1 MKLLNCIWYFVESDR
16 FQKNENKLNNYE
28 KINHTPVIIFLTKTH
43 SIDHVNKMKS
53 YLHGKDYEDII
64 AIMAKR
70 EKLVN

>member
-1 MKLLNCIWYFVESDR
+1 MKLLNYIWYCVESDL

-28 KINHTPVIIFLTKTH
+28 KNNQTPVIIVLTKSH

-64 AIMAKR
+64 SIMAKR

>member
-1 MKLLNCIWYFVESDR
+1 MKLLNCIWYCVESDR

-28 KINHTPVIIFLTKTH
+28 KINHTPVIIVLTKTH
-43 SIDHVNKMKS
+43 SIDQVNKMKS

>member
-1 MKLLNCIWYFVESDR
+1 MKLLNCIWYCVESDL

-28 KINHTPVIIFLTKTH
+28 KNNHTPVIIVLTKSH
-43 SIDHVNKMKS
+43 SIDHVNKMKL

-64 AIMAKR
+64 SIMAKR

>member
-16 FQKNENKLNNYE
+16 FQKNGNKLNNYE
-28 KINHTPVIIFLTKTH
+28 KINHTPVIIVLTKTH

-53 YLHGKDYEDII
+53 NLHGKDYEDII
-64 AIMAKR
+64 TIMAKR